1 MNNSRIVEI
10 FRRPNTSSLPDEV
23 FLDAKRKI
31 GSVFNKNGKPLI
43 GLSLDEIQK
52 YMPSVI
58 GVSTSDPAFYN
69 KVDRYFLNI
78 TINVP
83 TEGTKLDVTTDADGN
98 PVNIVDFIKYKY
110 VESYPY
116 CAKDQHSLKRAD
128 KFYILDRQEELD
140 KKHVA
145 SSTRKEAYKILLGL
159 AAKEK
164 DFLLTLM
171 GYNINLLEDKTK
183 EISLEDE
190 VNKDPSNFISLASD
204 KNLEIKAL
212 IETLIS
218 AEVLRRIGTAIINGD
233 ETIGQTDEDAVVYLK
248 DKKNSAVLVSMKAR
262 LKEFQKNK

>member
-1 MNNSRIVEI
+1 
-10 FRRPNTSSLPDEV
+10 
-23 FLDAKRKI
+23 
-31 GSVFNKNGKPLI
+31 
-43 GLSLDEIQK
+43 
-52 YMPSVI
+52 
-58 GVSTSDPAFYN
+58 
-69 KVDRYFLNI
+69 
-78 TINVP
+78 
-83 TEGTKLDVTTDADGN
+83 
-98 PVNIVDFIKYKY
+98 
-110 VESYPY
+110 
-116 CAKDQHSLKRAD
+116 
-128 KFYILDRQEELD
+128 
-140 KKHVA
+140 
-145 SSTRKEAYKILLGL
+145 
-159 AAKEK
+159 
-164 DFLLTLM
+164 M